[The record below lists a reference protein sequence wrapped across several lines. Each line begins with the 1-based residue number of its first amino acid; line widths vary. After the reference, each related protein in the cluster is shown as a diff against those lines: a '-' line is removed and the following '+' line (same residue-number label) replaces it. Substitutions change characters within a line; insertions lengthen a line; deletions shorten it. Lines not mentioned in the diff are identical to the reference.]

1 MQPPLSQMEKT
12 TYCSLKL
19 LNVCDEIQSVIT
31 TLKQIEDR
39 LDLNNYIKMHE
50 TIQKLEEHK
59 KYIWQIYNDINVS
72 E

>member
-1 MQPPLSQMEKT
+1 MQKT

-39 LDLNNYIKMHE
+39 LDLKNYIKMHE
-50 TIQKLEEHK
+50 TIQKLEEHNQ
-59 KYIWQIYNDINVS
+59 YIWQIYNDIEVS